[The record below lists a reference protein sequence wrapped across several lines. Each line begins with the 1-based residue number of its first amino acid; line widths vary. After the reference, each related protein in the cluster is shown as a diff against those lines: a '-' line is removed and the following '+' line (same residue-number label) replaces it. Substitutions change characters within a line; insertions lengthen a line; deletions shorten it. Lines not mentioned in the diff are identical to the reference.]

1 MNLLTGQIEE
11 IYIENG
17 TTYGR
22 VNVNGAYKR
31 VPLFFLLEAKVGDTV
46 LIEAG
51 VGISIYQEET
61 ETDYVFSDTGKS
73 RLN

>member
-1 MNLLTGQIEE
+1 MNLHTGQLEE

-17 TTYGR
+17 TAMGR
-22 VNVNGAYKR
+22 VNVNGAFMR
-31 VPLFFLLEAKVGDTV
+31 VPLFFLLDAKVGDTI

-51 VGISIYQEET
+51 VGISIYQDET
-61 ETDYVFSDTGKS
+61 ETEYVLSDPGKS

>member
-17 TTYGR
+17 TTYGK
-22 VNVNGAYKR
+22 VNVNSAYKR
-31 VPLFFLLEAKVGDTV
+31 VPLFFLLDAKVGDTI

-51 VGISIYQEET
+51 VGISIYHEET
-61 ETDYVFSDTGKS
+61 EYVFSDTGKS